1 MVNRTPRTF
10 VWLVFGLAVC
20 AVAVGA
26 AQSTRPSRSGPG
38 VYTEAQARRG
48 AELYTNTCASCHGE
62 DLAGIE
68 QAPALTG
75 DGFGDKWNAKT
86 LNRML
91 AKLQEMPPTKPKSLT
106 PEQYTDI
113 LAYMFYVNELP
124 TEMPA
129 AAPIRS
135 LWPRSPIATS
145 SPRSRRPPSPP
156 PRRFPLHYTHTS
168 TCSQTSDFASR
179 RG

>member
-1 MVNRTPRTF
+1 MVNRTPCTF
-10 VWLVFGLAVC
+10 VWLVLGLAVC
-20 AVAVGA
+20 AAGVGA
-26 AQSTRPSRSGPG
+26 AQSTAAKSVWAG

-48 AELYTNTCASCHGE
+48 AELYTNSCASCHGD

-86 LNRML
+86 LNTML

-106 PEQYTDI
+106 PEQYADI

-124 TEMPA
+124 TGDAPLSSDPVAFAEITYSNVKPA
-129 AAPIRS
+129 K
-135 LWPRSPIATS
+135 
-145 SPRSRRPPSPP
+145 
-156 PRRFPLHYTHTS
+156 
-168 TCSQTSDFASR
+168 
-179 RG
+179 